1 MSVGDTRPTGTV
13 TFLFSDIE
21 GSTRLWEAHP
31 ETMKVA
37 LAEHDNI
44 VRSAIESVTGY
55 VFSTSG
61 DAFSAAFKRPASAIE
76 AAISAQ
82 QSLEKLA
89 GVEPAIRVRM
99 AVHTGAGDERDG
111 DYFGPALNRT
121 ARLLSIGHGGQILVS
136 LATEELLQD
145 SLAEDVSLRDLG
157 DHRLK
162 DLSRPQRVFQLDH
175 PALDAEHPPLRS
187 LDAFS
192 HRLPVQLTSFVGRE
206 EELEEVAKL
215 IRGARMV
222 TLAGVGGAGKTRL
235 AVHTAAELLPEFPDG
250 CWLVELAP
258 LTDPTRIA
266 STAAATLGIAE
277 KPSEDP
283 LDTVAAWMS
292 DKDLLL
298 MLDNCE
304 HLIDEAARFAER
316 ILEAGHGVTVL
327 ATSREMLG
335 VPGEYPYQVKSLPSP
350 RSGEDLTRAALLRYP
365 AVRLFTE
372 RAELARP
379 GFRITADNAEAVV
392 EICERLD
399 GIPLA
404 IELAAARLRMMKTT
418 QIAERLDDR
427 FKLLTGGSRTVL
439 PRQQTL
445 QAAIDW
451 SYELLPDD
459 ERMLF
464 ARLAVFVGGFTL
476 DAAEI
481 VCSDAPLAGDA
492 ILELVGKL
500 VDKSLVQ
507 VDDHESGLRYR
518 MLETLRQY
526 ARARLAESEEV
537 AATRRQHAIYFRS
550 VAEEAEQNLRSADEE
565 QWFSRIDAELDNVR
579 QAMRW
584 ALDNDEGL
592 LAQATAGALYR
603 YFMYRFRST
612 EGQEWAEAAVAASE
626 EPNAERAKVL
636 LAAGTLAQTGR
647 NLDIS
652 MKYLDLS
659 IETARAIGNDA
670 ILGAALNNRAIISE
684 GMGMIEEA
692 ERLWLENLE
701 LSQRSEDE
709 AGETIAMINLSS
721 AAMDVENYE
730 LAAERATKALAV
742 ASGFGSERLIDEVR
756 SQLFL
761 VFRRSGRLTEA
772 ALVLDEMLAEEEKRG
787 FRYRPGQTAFMG
799 AMLATDSE
807 DYDSAVEL
815 MITALRRF
823 KTLPDYE
830 SIEAVIQYFLHH
842 AAALLLGCDQANVAA
857 TMLGASEAITDG
869 YGRSPNDQRTYNET
883 LTAIESADPDFD
895 TAFAYGRTLT
905 PLTALDLLTDT
916 LDSLIAED

>member
-1 MSVGDTRPTGTV
+1 MSVGDIRPTGTV

-31 ETMKVA
+31 ETMKDA

-44 VRSAIESVTGY
+44 VRSAIESATGY

-61 DAFSAAFKRPASAIE
+61 DAFSAAFERPSSAIE

-162 DLSRPQRVFQLDH
+162 DLSKPQHVFQLDH
-175 PALDAEHPPLRS
+175 PGLDAEHPPLRS

-258 LTDPTRIA
+258 LTDPSRIA
-266 STAAATLGIAE
+266 STAATTLGIPE

-316 ILEAGHGVTVL
+316 ILEAGRGVTVL

-335 VPGEYPYQVKSLPSP
+335 VPGEYPYQVKSLSWP
-350 RSGEDLTRAALLRYP
+350 RSGDQPSRAALLRYP
-365 AVRLFTE
+365 AVRLFAE
-372 RAELARP
+372 RAELARR

-392 EICERLD
+392 EICDRLD

-404 IELAAARLRMMKTT
+404 IELAAARLRMMKTA

-451 SYELLPDD
+451 SYELLPDN
-459 ERMLF
+459 ERALF
-464 ARLAVFVGGFTL
+464 ARLAVFMGGFTL

-481 VCSDAPLAGDA
+481 VCSDPPLSQEA
-492 ILELVGKL
+492 ILDLLSNL

-507 VDDHESGLRYR
+507 VEDHNSGLRYR

-526 ARARLAESEEV
+526 ARARLSESEEV
-537 AATRRQHAIYFRS
+537 ASTRQEHAIYFRS
-550 VAEEAEQNLRSADEE
+550 LAEEAEQNLRSAEE
-565 QWFSRIDAELDNVR
+565 EHWFSRLDAELDNLR
-579 QAMRW
+579 QAMGW
-584 ALDNDEGL
+584 ALESGEGV

-701 LSQRSEDE
+701 LSQRREDP

-721 AAMDVENYE
+721 AAMDVEDYE
-730 LAAERATKALAV
+730 LAAERATRALAV

-761 VFRRSGRLTEA
+761 VFRDSGQLAEA
-772 ALVLDEMLAEEEKRG
+772 ALALDEMLAEEEKRG

-799 AMLATDSE
+799 AMLATDNGN
-807 DYDSAVEL
+807 YDSAVEL

-842 AAALLLGCDQANVAA
+842 AAALLLGCNAANAA
-857 TMLGASEAITDG
+857 TMLGASEAITEG
-869 YGRSPNDQRTYNET
+869 YGRSPSDRRTYDKT
-883 LTAIESADPDFD
+883 WTAVESADPDFE
-895 TAFAYGRTLT
+895 TAFAYGQTLT
-905 PLTALDLLTDT
+905 PLTALELLTDT
-916 LDSLIAED
+916 LDGLIARD